1 MASIT
6 LGMMVGFEQKYVLRL
21 ITALVT
27 NAWQSMQ
34 LLQYG
39 IEIEIMAFTKTRQEV
54 NRNGIRSKDFVFEL
68 AMLLIRS
75 ADEWMYNDA
84 EQFFQGHYMGG
95 TMIDYKYYHF

>member
-21 ITALVT
+21 ITALVA

-39 IEIEIMAFTKTRQEV
+39 IEIEIMAFTKTIQEV

-75 ADEWMYNDA
+75 ADE
-84 EQFFQGHYMGG
+84 
-95 TMIDYKYYHF
+95 

>member
-75 ADEWMYNDA
+75 ADE
-84 EQFFQGHYMGG
+84 
-95 TMIDYKYYHF
+95 

>member
-39 IEIEIMAFTKTRQEV
+39 IEIEIMAFTKTIQEV

-75 ADEWMYNDA
+75 ADE
-84 EQFFQGHYMGG
+84 
-95 TMIDYKYYHF
+95 